1 MATQSRPR
9 VPAARSSK
17 PEKSSTEQVEADFLA
32 NVMVSV
38 SKSLDAMNAEEREQ
52 AVADAERAVN
62 HLQ

>member
-1 MATQSRPR
+1 
-9 VPAARSSK
+9 
-17 PEKSSTEQVEADFLA
+17 
-32 NVMVSV
+32 MVSV